1 MRRKGVRDSG
11 DERDVESL
19 LDELYATAPPR
30 FVSRREELA
39 ARARTGGRAE
49 DARRIRAARRPTL
62 AAWAA
67 NLLLHEQPAE
77 SRRFLDLGRE
87 LREAYRTL
95 DAAEIKE
102 LSKQRTSVVSAL
114 TRQAA
119 TLARDA
125 GHRLSD
131 AAQQDVASTLRAV
144 LADEDAA
151 DQWATGRLESTLTP
165 PSDFPSASGVGSGSN
180 PASKAR
186 TAAPVAK
193 RAPRE
198 SAEPKGRKD
207 ELAERR
213 RQKQERRARE
223 AREAAEAADRQ
234 LGELRSAQDDADA
247 SLRQAHERHDQA
259 RRQVSDAETELER
272 AREELRSA
280 QRELKDTEREQR
292 EAEKRSR
299 AAATATA
306 EAERAAQEAGE
317 ESERLR
323 KELD

>member
-1 MRRKGVRDSG
+1 MRHKGGRDSG
-11 DERDVESL
+11 QERDVERV
-19 LDELYATAPPR
+19 LDELYATAPPQ

-39 ARARTGGRAE
+39 ARARTDGRAE

-67 NLLLHEQPAE
+67 NLLLHAQPTE
-77 SRRFLDLGRE
+77 SRRFLALGRE

-102 LSKQRTSVVSAL
+102 LSTQRTSVVSAL

-131 AAQQDVASTLRAV
+131 AALQDVASTLRAV

-165 PSDFPSASGVGSGSN
+165 PSDFPSASGT
-180 PASKAR
+180 
-186 TAAPVAK
+186 TAAPKA
-193 RAPRE
+193 RAAP
-198 SAEPKGRKD
+198 AAQRKD

-213 RQKQERRARE
+213 RQKREKRARE
-223 AREAAEAADRQ
+223 AREAAEAADRRLAERRTEQ
-234 LGELRSAQDDADA
+234 EDADA
-247 SLRQAHERHDQA
+247 SLR
-259 RRQVSDAETELER
+259 R
-272 AREELRSA
+272 AQEELQRA
-280 QRELKDTEREQR
+280 QREHD

-299 AAATATA
+299 AAADATA
-306 EAERAAQEAGE
+306 EAERAAREARE
-317 ESERLR
+317 ESARLLE
-323 KELD
+323 ELE

>member
-1 MRRKGVRDSG
+1 MPRKGGRDSK
-11 DERDVESL
+11 DRDVERV
-19 LDELYATAPPR
+19 LDELYATAPPQ

-39 ARARTGGRAE
+39 ARARTDGRAE

-67 NLLLHEQPAE
+67 NLLLHSQPTE
-77 SRRFLDLGRE
+77 SRRFLELGRE

-102 LSKQRTSVVSAL
+102 LSRQRTSVVSAL
-114 TRQAA
+114 SRQAA

-165 PSDFPSASGVGSGSN
+165 PSDFPSGTESA
-180 PASKAR
+180 PKAR
-186 TAAPVAK
+186 AAAPAAK
-193 RAPRE
+193 RARRE
-198 SAEPKGRKD
+198 RSEPGKERKD

-213 RQKQERRARE
+213 LQKQEKRARE
-223 AREAAEAADRQ
+223 AREAAEAADRR
-234 LGELRSAQDDADA
+234 LGERRAEQEDADA
-247 SLRQAHERHDQA
+247 SLQQARDRHDQA
-259 RRQVSDAETELER
+259 RQRVSDAEEELQR
-272 AREELRSA
+272 AKRDQKDAEREE
-280 QRELKDTEREQR
+280 K

-299 AAATATA
+299 AAADAAA
-306 EAERAAQEAGE
+306 EAERAAREAAE

-323 KELD
+323 EELD